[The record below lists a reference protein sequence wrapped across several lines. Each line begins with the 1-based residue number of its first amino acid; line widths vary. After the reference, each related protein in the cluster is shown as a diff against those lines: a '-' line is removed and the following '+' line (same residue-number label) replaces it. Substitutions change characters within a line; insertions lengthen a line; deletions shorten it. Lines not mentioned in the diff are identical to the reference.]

1 MENDVAVRAMRA
13 LRQRRFVHGNELDLS
28 SILGGREMR
37 RIALLALVAGLFA
50 PLIASQPAHA
60 QATRTWVSGVGDDA
74 NPCSRTAPCKTF
86 PGAISKTAAGGEI
99 NCLDSGGF
107 GVVTITKAISI
118 YCEGV
123 VGGIL
128 ASGTNGVIVNAA
140 ATDHIVLRG
149 LDIDG
154 AGTGIKGVNIL
165 QAASVVI
172 EHCYIRNF
180 NSAGGVGVFV
190 NPSNFN
196 SMLMIRDSVISH
208 NGTAA
213 DGAGISINTN
223 GGSSRSLI
231 NNTAIHKNFVG
242 VTVQGSSNL
251 QVNNSNISENLSTGL
266 ALSGVA
272 GARIGR
278 SVIVNN
284 LGAATS
290 GSVLSY
296 LDNQI
301 NGNNPDTTPATA
313 GGYH

>member
-1 MENDVAVRAMRA
+1 VKLGAVGQRITPARQPDRRAWQHA
-13 LRQRRFVHGNELDLS
+13 DSVS
-28 SILGGREMR
+28 SFWEEEMR
-37 RIALLALVAGLFA
+37 RIALLILAAGLFA
-50 PLIASQPAHA
+50 PWIASPAHA

-99 NCLDSGGF
+99 NCLDPGGF

-123 VGGIL
+123 IGGIL
-128 ASGTNGVIVNAA
+128 ASVTTGVIINAA
-140 ATDHIVLRG
+140 ATDHVVLRG

-154 AGTGIKGVNIL
+154 AGTGVNGIRIL

-180 NSAGGVGVFV
+180 NAAGGIGISAA
-190 NPSNFN
+190 PSNFN
-196 SMLMIRDSVISH
+196 SMLLIRDSVISH

-213 DGAGISINTN
+213 NGAGVQITTN
-223 GGSSRSLI
+223 GGIARATI
-231 NNTAIHKNFVG
+231 TNTAIHKNFVG
-242 VTVQGSSNL
+242 LNVLGTSNV
-251 QVNNSNISENLSTGL
+251 QVNNSNISENLGTGF
-266 ALSGVA
+266 ALSGA
-272 GARIGR
+272 ATGRIGR
-278 SVIVNN
+278 SMIVNN
-284 LGAATS
+284 LGSATT

-301 NGNNPDTTPATA
+301 NGNNPDTTPGTA

>member
-1 MENDVAVRAMRA
+1 
-13 LRQRRFVHGNELDLS
+13 
-28 SILGGREMR
+28 MR
-37 RIALLALVAGLFA
+37 RIALWALMAGLLLPFA
-50 PLIASQPAHA
+50 LSQPAHA
-60 QATRTWVSGVGDDA
+60 QATRTWVSGVGDDV

-86 PGAISKTAAGGEI
+86 AGAISKTAAGGEI
-99 NCLDSGGF
+99 NCLDSAGF
-107 GVVTITKAISI
+107 GTLTITKAISI

-123 VGGIL
+123 VGGVL
-128 ASGTNGVIVNAA
+128 AAGTTGFIVNAA

-154 AGTGIKGVNIL
+154 AGIGVKGVNVL
-165 QAASVVI
+165 QAASVLI
-172 EHCYIRNF
+172 EHCFIRNF

-213 DGAGISINTN
+213 DGAGVQINTN
-223 GGSSRSLI
+223 GGSARATI

-242 VTVQGSSNL
+242 LNVLGTANV
-251 QVNNSNISENLSTGL
+251 QVNNSNISENLSTGF
-266 ALSGVA
+266 ALSGA
-272 GARIGR
+272 ASARIGR
-278 SVIVNN
+278 SMIVNN

-301 NGNNPDTTPATA
+301 NGNAPDTTPGTA
-313 GGYH
+313 AGYH

>member
-1 MENDVAVRAMRA
+1 
-13 LRQRRFVHGNELDLS
+13 
-28 SILGGREMR
+28 MR
-37 RIALLALVAGLFA
+37 RIVLWALAGLFV
-50 PLIASQPAHA
+50 PLIASRPAHA
-60 QATRTWVSGVGDDA
+60 QASRTWVSGVGDDA

-107 GVVTITKAISI
+107 GTVTITKAISI

-128 ASGTNGVIVNAA
+128 AAGTNGINISAA

-149 LDIDG
+149 LDIEG
-154 AGTGIKGVNIL
+154 FGTGLIGVNIT
-165 QAASVVI
+165 QAASVII
-172 EHCYIRNF
+172 EHCNIRDF
-180 NSAGGVGVFV
+180 NGGSAIGISA

-196 SMLMIRDSVISH
+196 SMLLIRDCVISH
-208 NGTAA
+208 NGTASG
-213 DGAGISINTN
+213 GAGVQINTN
-223 GGSSRSLI
+223 GGSARVTI
-231 NNTAIHKNFVG
+231 NNTAIHNNFVG
-242 VTVQGSSNL
+242 LNVLGTSNV
-251 QVNNSNISENLSTGL
+251 QVNNSNISENLGTGF

-272 GARIGR
+272 SARIGR
-278 SVIVNN
+278 SVIANN
-284 LGAATS
+284 LGSATT

-301 NGNNPDTTPATA
+301 NGNNPDTTPGTA

>member
-1 MENDVAVRAMRA
+1 
-13 LRQRRFVHGNELDLS
+13 
-28 SILGGREMR
+28 MR
-37 RIALLALVAGLFA
+37 RIALWALLAGLVLPFA
-50 PLIASQPAHA
+50 VSQPAHA
-60 QATRTWVSGVGDDA
+60 QATRTWVSGVGDDV

-86 PGAISKTAAGGEI
+86 AGAISKTAAGGEI
-99 NCLDSGGF
+99 NCLDSAGYGT
-107 GVVTITKAISI
+107 VTITKAMTI

-123 VGGIL
+123 VGSIL
-128 ASGTNGVIVNAA
+128 GSGTNGVNINAA

-149 LDIDG
+149 LDIEG

-172 EHCYIRNF
+172 EHCFIRDF
-180 NSAGGVGVFV
+180 NGASGTGVFS

-213 DGAGISINTN
+213 AGAGISINTN
-223 GGSSRSLI
+223 GGSSRVLI
-231 NNTAIHKNFVG
+231 NNTAVHNNFVG
-242 VTVQGSSNL
+242 VSAQGSANV
-251 QVNNSNISENLSTGL
+251 QVNNSNISENLSTGF

-284 LGAATS
+284 LGAATT
-290 GSVLSY
+290 GGVLSY

>member
-1 MENDVAVRAMRA
+1 
-13 LRQRRFVHGNELDLS
+13 
-28 SILGGREMR
+28 MR
-37 RIALLALVAGLFA
+37 RIALLALVAGLFL
-50 PLIASQPAHA
+50 PVIASQPAHA

-107 GVVTITKAISI
+107 GTVTITKAITI

-123 VGGIL
+123 VGGVL
-128 ASGTNGVIVNAA
+128 AAGVNGIIVNAA
-140 ATDHIVLRG
+140 ATDHVVLRG

-154 AGTGIKGVNIL
+154 AGTGIKGVTIL

-172 EHCYIRNF
+172 EHCFIRNF
-180 NSAGGVGVFV
+180 NSAGGIGVSAA
-190 NPSNFN
+190 PTNFN

-213 DGAGISINTN
+213 DGAGVQITTN
-223 GGSSRSLI
+223 GGSARATI
-231 NNTAIHKNFVG
+231 TNTAIHKNFVG
-242 VTVQGSSNL
+242 LNVLGTSNV
-251 QVNNSNISENLSTGL
+251 QVNNSNISENLSTGF
-266 ALSGVA
+266 ALGGAAS
-272 GARIGR
+272 ARIGR
-278 SVIVNN
+278 SMIVNN
-284 LGAATS
+284 LGSATT

-301 NGNNPDTTPATA
+301 NGNAPDTTPATA

>member
-1 MENDVAVRAMRA
+1 
-13 LRQRRFVHGNELDLS
+13 
-28 SILGGREMR
+28 MR
-37 RIALLALVAGLFA
+37 RIALWALVAGLLLPFA
-50 PLIASQPAHA
+50 ASQPAHA
-60 QATRTWVSGVGDDA
+60 QATRTWVSGVGDDV

-86 PGAISKTAAGGEI
+86 AGAISKTAAGGEI
-99 NCLDSGGF
+99 NCLDSAGYGT
-107 GVVTITKAISI
+107 VTITKAISI

-123 VGGIL
+123 VGSIL
-128 ASGTNGVIVNAA
+128 GSGTNGVNVNAA
-140 ATDHIVLRG
+140 ATDHVVLRG
-149 LDIDG
+149 LDISG
-154 AGTGIKGVNIL
+154 AGTGLKGVNIL

-172 EHCYIRNF
+172 EHCFIRDF
-180 NSAGGVGVFV
+180 NGASGTGIFS

-208 NGTAA
+208 NGAA
-213 DGAGISINTN
+213 AAGSGISINTN
-223 GGSSRSLI
+223 GGSTRVLI
-231 NNTAIHKNFVG
+231 NNSAVHNNFVG
-242 VTVQGSSNL
+242 VTVQGSSNV

-272 GARIGR
+272 AARIGR

-284 LGAATS
+284 LGAATT

-301 NGNNPDTTPATA
+301 NGNAPDTTPATA

>member
-1 MENDVAVRAMRA
+1 
-13 LRQRRFVHGNELDLS
+13 
-28 SILGGREMR
+28 MR
-37 RIALLALVAGLFA
+37 RIALWALVAGLLLPFA
-50 PLIASQPAHA
+50 VSQPAHA
-60 QATRTWVSGVGDDA
+60 QATRTWVSGVGDDV

-86 PGAISKTAAGGEI
+86 AGAISKTAAGGEI
-99 NCLDSGGF
+99 NCLDPAGYGT
-107 GVVTITKAISI
+107 VTITKAITI

-123 VGGIL
+123 VGSIL
-128 ASGTNGVIVNAA
+128 ASGTNGVNVNAA

-149 LDIDG
+149 LDIEG
-154 AGTGIKGVNIL
+154 AGTGLKGVNIL

-172 EHCYIRNF
+172 EHCFIRNF
-180 NSAGGVGVFV
+180 NGASGAGIFS

-213 DGAGISINTN
+213 AGSGISINTN
-223 GGSSRSLI
+223 GGSARVLI
-231 NNTAIHKNFVG
+231 NNTAVHNNFVG
-242 VTVQGSSNL
+242 VSVQGSSNV

-272 GARIGR
+272 GVRIGR

-284 LGAATS
+284 LGAATT
-290 GSVLSY
+290 GNVLSY

-301 NGNNPDTTPATA
+301 NGNAPDTTPATA